1 MRACYDAVMR
11 TRTIAILAVLL
22 AACSMSAQQK
32 ALHATYIGVK
42 AAEAGF
48 DAWDHDH
55 QADIVAK
62 APDLATGEA
71 RLNAYHATRGPVLQA
86 FMLVYQLLYVAA
98 SDTTQERI
106 DAAIAAATTL
116 YQLIETIK
124 KPAPPSAT
132 TERQRARHG
141 IERVAQA
148 RRISPVVLRYLEA
161 RP

>member
-1 MRACYDAVMR
+1 MRQ
-11 TRTIAILAVLL
+11 RTIALVVLLL
-22 AACSMSAQQK
+22 AACGASAQQR

-98 SDTTQERI
+98 SDTTDERINACI
-106 DAAIAAATTL
+106 DAAKTL

-124 KPAPPSAT
+124 KPAPPPAT
-132 TERQRARHG
+132 TDRQRARHG

-148 RRISPVVLRYLEA
+148 RRLSPVVVRYLEA